1 MRGGCQ
7 RGAPQ
12 QVSTIHG
19 YCLSGEDDDARW
31 ERFSRYGASQSEGAG
46 HATGRTLRNHLEPK
60 RGTRVVYPAPAAQ
73 GTVFVGEGG
82 KLRCP
87 TIAVRSNIVC
97 TRFPVPYA
105 KIQTMKRTILI
116 CGVLGGVLIAL
127 LQWSEYQFLVIDHSV
142 EIYAAL
148 VAAVFSG
155 LGIWLGVRLTRP
167 RVQPST
173 EPVAGPAPPVF
184 APDESRRDDLGIT
197 RREMKI

>member
-1 MRGGCQ
+1 M
-7 RGAPQ
+7 
-12 QVSTIHG
+12 
-19 YCLSGEDDDARW
+19 
-31 ERFSRYGASQSEGAG
+31 
-46 HATGRTLRNHLEPK
+46 
-60 RGTRVVYPAPAAQ
+60 YPAPAAQ

-197 RREMKI
+197 RREMEILELVAAGMTNREIAEKLFVSENTVKTHCSRAFDKLGARRRTQAVQMGKKFGLLP